1 MLPHCH
7 YIPGTADSDAVDVVV
22 AVVVAVV
29 VVLIAAT
36 FPLLVNMLLQH
47 PPWLGLPL
55 HFAGQPKFILQF
67 GYQVVSTSCSI
78 SGGGVCTSAAR

>member
-1 MLPHCH
+1 MFIFPVAADYAATLSL
-7 YIPGTADSDAVDVVV
+7 PGTADSDAVDVVV

-36 FPLLVNMLLQH
+36 FLLLVNMLLQH

-55 HFAGQPKFILQF
+55 HFA
-67 GYQVVSTSCSI
+67 
-78 SGGGVCTSAAR
+78 AACCLRLPLDMFLL